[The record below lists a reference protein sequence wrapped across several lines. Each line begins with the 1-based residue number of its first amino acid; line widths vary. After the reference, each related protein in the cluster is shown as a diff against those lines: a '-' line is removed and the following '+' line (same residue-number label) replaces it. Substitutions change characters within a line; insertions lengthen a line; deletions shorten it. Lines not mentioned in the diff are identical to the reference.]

1 MSIELGVRIDGTKET
16 LKLLKEFEPELRKRF
31 AENANTIAKPITDA
45 AKQRYPDSF
54 VLLSGMQRAW
64 HTGKGRRLVFPYSQ
78 SAAAKGVKV
87 SIRTTK
93 STRSVISVVQMN
105 PAASIIDMAGKKNAT
120 KKGTIFNDRLS
131 TVFGGPSRVM
141 WPAATSHVNQVS
153 TEMAKLVHEAEVQV
167 SAKLAAYG

>member
-1 MSIELGVRIDGTKET
+1 MSISVGVRIDGTKET
-16 LKLLKEFEPELRKRF
+16 LKLLQEFYPELRKRF
-31 AENANTIAKPITDA
+31 EENADTIAKPITDA

-64 HTGKGRRLVFPYSQ
+64 HTGKNKRRVFPYSQ

-87 SIRTTK
+87 SIKTTK
-93 STRSVISVVQMN
+93 FTRGVITVVQMN

-120 KKGTIFNDRLS
+120 VKGTIFNGRLTS
-131 TVFGGPSRVM
+131 VFGTPSRVM
-141 WPAATSHVNQVS
+141 WPAATGHLTQVS

>member
-1 MSIELGVRIDGTKET
+1 MSIEIGVRIDGTKDT

-31 AENANTIAKPITDA
+31 NENAEAIAKPITDA
-45 AKQRYPDSF
+45 AKARYPDK
-54 VLLSGMQRAW
+54 LLSGMQRSW
-64 HTGKGRRLVFPYSQ
+64 KTGKGKRGVFPYSQ

-87 SIRTTK
+87 SIKTGR
-93 STRSVISVVQMN
+93 STRGVISVVQMN
-105 PAASIIDMAGKKNAT
+105 PAAAIIDMAGKKNAT

>member
-1 MSIELGVRIDGTKET
+1 MSISVGIQINGTKET
-16 LKLLKEFEPELRKRF
+16 LKLLKEFEPELRKEF
-31 AENANTIAKPITDA
+31 AQNAEIIAKPITDA

-64 HTGKGRRLVFPYSQ
+64 HTGKGKRRVFPYSQ

-87 SIRTTK
+87 SIKTNK
-93 STRSVISVVQMN
+93 STRSVISIVQMN

-120 KKGTIFNDRLS
+120 VKGTIFNARLAN
-131 TVFGGPSRVM
+131 VFGNPSRVM
-141 WPAATSHVNQVS
+141 WPAATGHLAQVS
-153 TEMAKLVHEAEVQV
+153 TEMEKIVHEAEVQI